1 MRIYRVLDH
10 FIPCADPESF
20 VRGGRGEGRSKYHYN
35 GAIIEPP
42 AKRHLNDDGQ
52 ILNLAW

>member
-35 GAIIEPP
+35 GTIIEPP